1 MVNTVGEGCCCL
13 FLCYRI
19 FYNVGRRSMGD
30 KDDACANNV
39 KYHVLVCHNLFIY
52 YADFAFINIDM
63 NEDIKIKELSKKLA
77 EQTKQI
83 ASLKTAI
90 EGVNRRLLDTAKKQ
104 SAIKDTVRRMGL
116 DINSIKLKLTR

>member
-1 MVNTVGEGCCCL
+1 
-13 FLCYRI
+13 
-19 FYNVGRRSMGD
+19 
-30 KDDACANNV
+30 
-39 KYHVLVCHNLFIY
+39 
-52 YADFAFINIDM
+52 M